1 MTNQKTIITTVI
13 ERKKCGIYYINSTNE
28 LALIEEKIKNFN
40 IDDSD
45 FINLLKNRKDIYN
58 AKINSL
64 YSRYYDG
71 DGELRIFLG
80 VYTRAEKVTDGL
92 LLVMQIITWEYNVSM
107 LMKIVI

>member
-1 MTNQKTIITTVI
+1 M
-13 ERKKCGIYYINSTNE
+13 
-28 LALIEEKIKNFN
+28 IEEKIKNFN

-80 VYTRAEKVTDGL
+80 VYTRAEKGNRWPITSNANYYLRIQQFDVDENNNLKYDSDSFPYFIPIDNCGKL
-92 LLVMQIITWEYNVSM
+92 LIDLI
-107 LMKIVI
+107 